1 MVQLLQINPSAASNG
16 ESIKLAGSPAP
27 SNGQLPVQADPFAV
41 ERLVAELNEHRY
53 NIERKV
59 EQRTEQLMRRLS
71 LLESCNASLCGKL
84 AQAKRDIAALHL
96 QLAHVQS
103 GAELND
109 CHGQL
114 SA

>member
-1 MVQLLQINPSAASNG
+1 MAQLLQANPSAVSNG
-16 ESIKLAGSPAP
+16 VSKKLAGSLIA
-27 SNGQLPVQADPFAV
+27 SKGQVPVQADPLAV
-41 ERLVAELNEHRY
+41 KRLEAELNEHRY

-71 LLESCNASLCGKL
+71 LLESCNASLCDKL

-103 GAELND
+103 GAKSND

-114 SA
+114 PA